1 MSVAVLSRIQ
11 FATVALFHFL
21 FVPLTLGL
29 TVLVAYMETRWA
41 RTGDETF
48 LKMAKYWSR
57 LLLVNFAVGVV
68 TGITLE
74 FQFGMNWA
82 EYSKFVG
89 DIFGAPLAIE
99 ATVAF
104 FLESTFIGVWMF
116 SWKRVSRGVH
126 AAIMWVVAA
135 ASTLS
140 ALWILLANSWM
151 QSPRGYAM
159 EGGRAVLTSFGA
171 FLSSAYSWAKIFHVL
186 SSAYTLAAFFIMGIS
201 AIQLIRMKASAAVAK
216 KAAVKAVAK
225 KPAKAAKTAA
235 AKTAATVASRAPA
248 ASSQEMFLRS
258 FRLAA
263 TFGIVTSICIIF
275 AGDLSGVQVAHW
287 QPSKLAAMEGQW
299 DTARGADFYLLQ
311 LPRLTRDGNLFETL
325 RIPGFL
331 SVLAYH
337 DPNAVVKGL
346 NDFPPQDRPP
356 VFVTFSAFRLMV
368 GLGFLFVLLALIAV
382 YLSWRKLLTQNR
394 WFLWIMS
401 VALFLPYVAVELGWV
416 VAEIGRQPWIVY
428 GLLRT
433 ADAASRNLSPGDIL
447 GSLIAFIV
455 IYASLAVVDVFLLKK
470 YANRVED

>member
-29 TVLVAYMETRWA
+29 TVMVAYMETRYA

-68 TGITLE
+68 TGLTLE

-126 AAIMWVVAA
+126 AGIMWVVAG

-140 ALWILLANSWM
+140 ALWILLANGWM
-151 QSPRGYAM
+151 QRPRGY
-159 EGGRAVLTSFGA
+159 ELVGGKAVLSSFGA
-171 FLSSAYSWAKIFHVL
+171 LLGSPYAWIKFWHVIA
-186 SSAYTLAAFFIMGIS
+186 SAYTLTAFFIMGIS
-201 AIQLIRMKASAAVAK
+201 AIQLLK
-216 KAAVKAVAK
+216 K
-225 KPAKAAKTAA
+225 
-235 AKTAATVASRAPA
+235 RNE
-248 ASSQEMFLRS
+248 EMFRRS
-258 FRLAA
+258 FRIAA
-263 TFGIVTSICIIF
+263 TFGIVTSVMIII
-275 AGDLSGVQVAHW
+275 AGDLSGLQVAKY
-287 QPSKLAAMEGQW
+287 QPSKLAGMEAQW
-299 DTARGADFYLLQ
+299 ETEKGAPFYIIQVPRPAREENLVQALGI
-311 LPRLTRDGNLFETL
+311 PRG
-325 RIPGFL
+325 L
-331 SVLAYH
+331 SWLAYH
-337 DPNAVVKGL
+337 DVNAVVKGL
-346 NDFPPQDRPP
+346 KDFPPADRPP
-356 VFVTFSAFRLMV
+356 VLVTFAAFRLMV
-368 GLGFLFVLLALIAV
+368 GLGFLFVLLVFIALV
-382 YLSWRKLLTQNR
+382 LSWTGKLSQNR
-394 WFLWIMS
+394 WFLWVMS
-401 VALFLPYVAVELGWV
+401 IAIVLPYIASELGWV
-416 VAEIGRQPWIVY
+416 VAEIGRQPWIVF

-433 ADAASRNLSPGDIL
+433 ADAASRNLTPGDVL

-455 IYASLAVVDVFLLKK
+455 IYVSLAVVDVFLLTRYAKK
-470 YANRVED
+470 VED